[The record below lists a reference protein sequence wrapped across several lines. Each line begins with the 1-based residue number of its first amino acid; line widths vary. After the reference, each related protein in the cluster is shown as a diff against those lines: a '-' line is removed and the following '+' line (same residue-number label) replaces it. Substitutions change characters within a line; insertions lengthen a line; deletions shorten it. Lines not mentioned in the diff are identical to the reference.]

1 MIPHPTPAL
10 RVFSAPSELFPIG
23 TAAERWLGYKL
34 GNRGRQAEDAVHERQ
49 RPAGLADRPL
59 MSPTLG
65 FFFIGKR
72 YRE

>member
-23 TAAERWLGYKL
+23 TAAERQW
-34 GNRGRQAEDAVHERQ
+34 
-49 RPAGLADRPL
+49 PAGLADRPL
-59 MSPTLG
+59 MSPTRG